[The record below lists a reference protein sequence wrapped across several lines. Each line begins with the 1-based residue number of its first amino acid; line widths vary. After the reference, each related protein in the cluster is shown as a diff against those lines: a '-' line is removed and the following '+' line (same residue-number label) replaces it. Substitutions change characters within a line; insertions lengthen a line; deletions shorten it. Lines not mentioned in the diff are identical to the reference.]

1 MVTPE
6 GRIKVL
12 DFGLAKRLAAAAAED
27 AETRT
32 QNASLA
38 HEGAIVGTLSY
49 MSPEALRGGPADAR
63 GDIWSLGVMLYEMA
77 SGRLPFQGKSPFDL
91 AAAIL
96 REAIPELP
104 PGVSLA
110 LRTIIHHCLAR
121 ARGRAAGGTGSDRV
135 VGAASPT
142 DSGGAAGK
150 PAAVA
155 VGHRRRGSPRGSSSN
170 RDMAMAQASHV
181 RADPVESLGG
191 ERVPPASAAVPQH
204 KGRRVARPA
213 DARESV
219 GTGRQVRPCPG
230 MVRLHRL
237 VACKLGVLQRYDM
250 AV

>member
-1 MVTPE
+1 M
-6 GRIKVL
+6 L

-32 QNASLA
+32 QNGSLA

-121 ARGRAAGGTGSDRV
+121 ARAGELRAALEAIGWSAPRAQPT
-135 VGAASPT
+135 AAALPVSRRRWLWGI
-142 DSGGAAGK
+142 GGAAALG
-150 PAAVA
+150 AVA
-155 VGHRRRGSPRGSSSN
+155 VIATWQWRKPRTY
-170 RDMAMAQASHV
+170 
-181 RADPVESLGG
+181 
-191 ERVPPASAAVPQH
+191 VPIPSKV
-204 KGRRVARPA
+204 
-213 DARESV
+213 
-219 GTGRQVRPCPG
+219 
-230 MVRLHRL
+230 
-237 VACKLGVLQRYDM
+237 
-250 AV
+250 